1 MLAPTPFL
9 PPRYNNL
16 KVRFPTQSEAT
27 VLLLNLLLTYDP
39 SRRIDAATALAHPY
53 FSELP
58 MRKSARPRPHPAV
71 RRPCPHHALRRPCP
85 HPALIPRTP

>member
-1 MLAPTPFL
+1 MRARCSPRPPFL

-58 MRKSARPRPHPAV
+58 MRMSARPRPYPTLA
-71 RRPCPHHALRRPCP
+71 AY
-85 HPALIPRTP
+85 ALIPCTP